1 MGAFD
6 NELDMNNIHVKHNGK
21 EISIAQHK
29 KYDGD
34 KWVDTRVQE
43 VAIVPDEYGTEYS
56 IHLFGATLDE
66 LIECLQKVKAELESD
81 ALADLDEIDKMF
93 DLFVE
98 RSQA

>member
-6 NELDMNNIHVKHNGK
+6 NELDMNNIHIKHRGK

-34 KWVDTRVQE
+34 KWVDTKVLA

-56 IHLFGATLDE
+56 IHLYGATLDE
-66 LIECLQKVKAELESD
+66 LIECLQKVRSELEPD
-81 ALADLDEIDKMF
+81 AFEYLDGIEKSWGI
-93 DLFVE
+93 
-98 RSQA
+98 